1 MRKSWGIMLMLGLC
15 LTVLALPVRAAED
28 RRIPYAVTGGN
39 IYFDPAT
46 GTVTDCDYSVTEA
59 VIPEKIGGVAVTSI
73 GESAFQGCGEL
84 TAVSIPESVTRIGQ
98 DAFFG
103 CSSLTSVT
111 IPGGVSRIESRT
123 FTGCASLAE
132 IKLPGNATFI
142 GSLAFSGCTAL
153 TSVTLPEN
161 MQNISASAF
170 PGSGLKRVFLPAS
183 VIRMDGA
190 FANCKDLTE
199 VQVDPANRTYSSIDG
214 LVFSKDQTT
223 LLFCP
228 QGKAGSYSVP
238 PHVTGIESGAFRN
251 CDRLTSIVIPE
262 NVTSIGSSAFS
273 GCTGLTSASIP
284 AGVTRLEYGLFEN
297 CTALTSV
304 SFPEGMTGIG
314 HYAFNGCTALTSV
327 TLLEG
332 ITDIG
337 SGAFRNCAALTS
349 VTLPASLLSIGSSVF
364 AYSGLKQ
371 VVYTGTEGQRHQI
384 RVGEDNQELVL
395 APWTC
400 TGTRGIR
407 VGSAEMDGSS
417 YCPRLTVRVENP
429 VSGTEVYGAVYD
441 QDGRLLTVEWMTL
454 PGNGTATLRFYELET
469 LPAGSIV
476 KVLLCGQMTGQ
487 PLNSAFFVK

>member
-28 RRIPYAVTGGN
+28 RGIPYAVTGGN

-73 GESAFQGCGEL
+73 GEGAFQSCGEL
-84 TAVSIPESVTRIGQ
+84 TTVSIPESVTRIGQ
-98 DAFFG
+98 DAFFWCG
-103 CSSLTSVT
+103 SLTSVT

-161 MQNISASAF
+161 MQNISERAF

-183 VIRMDGA
+183 VIRMDRA
-190 FANCKDLTE
+190 FADCKDLTE

-304 SFPEGMTGIG
+304 SFPEEMTGIG
-314 HYAFNGCTALTSV
+314 HSAFNGCTALTSV
-327 TLLEG
+327 TL
-332 ITDIG
+332 
-337 SGAFRNCAALTS
+337 
-349 VTLPASLLSIGSSVF
+349 PASLSRVDPGAF
-364 AYSGLKQ
+364 AYSGLRE
-371 VVYTGTEGQRHQI
+371 VLYTGTEGQRHQI

-417 YCPRLTVRVENP
+417 YRPRLTVQVENP
-429 VSGTEVYGAVYD
+429 ISGTAVYGAVYD
-441 QDGRLLTVEWMTL
+441 QDGRLLTVEWTTL
-454 PGNGTATLRFYELET
+454 SGNGTATLRFYELKT